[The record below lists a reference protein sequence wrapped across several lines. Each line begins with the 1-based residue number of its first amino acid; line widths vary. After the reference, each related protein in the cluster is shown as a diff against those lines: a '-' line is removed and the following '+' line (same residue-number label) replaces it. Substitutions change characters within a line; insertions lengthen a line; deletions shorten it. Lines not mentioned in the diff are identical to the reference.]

1 MSLLALLFII
11 GALLLAA
18 EVFVPGGILGIL
30 AALALLSGVILA
42 FIDHG
47 STGGWTAIAAALGL
61 VAFTLWL
68 EFVVLPRTPLGRK
81 LFLKAEI
88 NGASQPP
95 LAARESVVGQLA
107 VADTVLSPSGY
118 VVVGGKRYEAY
129 SRSGLVTKGET
140 LLVVELDNFR
150 LIVQKN

>member
-11 GALLLAA
+11 GAILLAA
-18 EVFVPGGILGIL
+18 EVVVPGGILGIL
-30 AALALLSGVILA
+30 AALMLLGGVVLA

-47 STGGWTAIAAALGL
+47 STGGWLAIVGALGL
-61 VAFTLWL
+61 VAITLWL
-68 EFVVLPRTPLGRK
+68 EFVVLPRTPLGKK

-88 NGASQPP
+88 QGASQPP
-95 LAARESVVGQLA
+95 LAARESVVGQLG
-107 VADTVLSPSGY
+107 VADTVLSPTGY

-129 SRSGLVTKGET
+129 SRSGLVAKSNT